1 MTDKEFKRL
10 SRPQLIEIIYQLQVQ
25 QEELIAENQKLKDA
39 LADKQIWMREANNL
53 AEAVLSINNVMQS
66 AQDAAEQYL
75 AEIRRM
81 HAEVMQE
88 CRDVRENTN
97 QEADLVKAKNR
108 NMLLKSSWMNARKK
122 VNEHERKEPQKLF
135 ASDNRSD

>member
-108 NMLLKSSWMNARKK
+108 NMLLKSSWMNARK
-122 VNEHERKEPQKLF
+122 
-135 ASDNRSD
+135 